1 MIMNKKRKMG
11 RADRRLLKKAGFGRE
26 HKDMGALACA
36 LEDVKN
42 APYVPG
48 YSTVPDVRWG
58 RLLRKRLRRQ
68 RWNRQV
74 RVMRRFCQLGVIYLG
89 CLAAVLLLV
98 AGVYELVCRF
108 LM

>member
-1 MIMNKKRKMG
+1 MSRRKLKK
-11 RADRRLLKKAGFGRE
+11 ADRRLLKKAGVGRE
-26 HKDMGALACA
+26 HKDMRA

-48 YSTVPDVRWG
+48 YSTAPDLRWG
-58 RLLRKRLRRQ
+58 RLLRKRVRRE

-98 AGVYELVCRF
+98 EGVYELVRRF